1 MSKSILKIA
10 VIFAA
15 GIIGGIFADQVLT
28 PHFFK
33 EPLSSQPVYVTQ
45 IKEVII
51 KENDALESALEKAG
65 KALVAIK
72 SVAQDGK
79 ILTGSGLVI
88 TSDGFVLT
96 LNELVPQGSTFYFY
110 VNGKIQSFQILKRD
124 SEANLALIKLG
135 ENNLSTA
142 GFADPEQIK
151 LGQEFFL
158 AGFIF
163 QNGTPQMA
171 VNEGVIRSIGPGATQ
186 TTISEKN
193 DMKGSV
199 LFDVEGNVLGI
210 GDVDQD
216 GQVVCI
222 TAEKIKEFSGL

>member
-88 TSDGFVLT
+88 TSDGIILT

-110 VNGKIQSFQILKRD
+110 VNGNIQSC
-124 SEANLALIKLG
+124 E
-135 ENNLSTA
+135 
-142 GFADPEQIK
+142 
-151 LGQEFFL
+151 
-158 AGFIF
+158 
-163 QNGTPQMA
+163 
-171 VNEGVIRSIGPGATQ
+171 
-186 TTISEKN
+186 
-193 DMKGSV
+193 
-199 LFDVEGNVLGI
+199 
-210 GDVDQD
+210 
-216 GQVVCI
+216 
-222 TAEKIKEFSGL
+222 